1 MKYTINGND
10 HAWSKKVKF
19 ATLQELAQH
28 LKDNYDLNSL
38 CCVEDEDGWGYNPV
52 DLVEEELEAAE

>member
-1 MKYTINGND
+1 MKYTINGQD
-10 HAWSKKVKF
+10 HAWSKQVKF

-38 CCVEDEDGWGYNPV
+38 CCVEDEDGFGYNPV
-52 DLVEEELEAAE
+52 DLVAEELA